1 MEILQKHVPI
11 FCGLL
16 AGVMTGCASGSGGPP
31 LDDVMPVSS
40 SVSSIVTSKDFD
52 RSPDESIAAVLQA
65 HVPGITVAQ
74 TASGGLSV
82 QIRGVSTFMGSTEP
96 LFIIDGTPIQPGP
109 NGALDGINPHDIA
122 SIEVLKDPVSLSFYG
137 VRAGN
142 GVIIIKTKHSH

>member
-1 MEILQKHVPI
+1 MAILQQHVSI

-16 AGVMTGCASGSGGPP
+16 AGVTTGCASGNGGPQ
-31 LDDVMPVSS
+31 LDDVAPVSS
-40 SVSSIVTSKDFD
+40 SVSSIVTSKDLD
-52 RSPDESIAAVLQA
+52 RSPDESIEMALQA
-65 HVPGITVAQ
+65 HVPGVTIGRSAN
-74 TASGGLSV
+74 GGLSV
-82 QIRGVSTFMGSTEP
+82 QIRGISTLMGGTEP
-96 LFIIDGTPIQPGP
+96 LYVIDGTPIQPGP